1 MRKMLK
7 IFEILARI
15 ICVETHTG
23 SHEKQ
28 GIPRIRS
35 VKSMQK
41 LMQLWA
47 ASKDAMA
54 SGGGDPLVA
63 DLRGFLLSAVNA
75 RTCNL

>member
-15 ICVETHTG
+15 IYVETH
-23 SHEKQ
+23 
-28 GIPRIRS
+28 GIPSIRS
-35 VKSMQK
+35 VKSVQK
-41 LMQLWA
+41 LMQLLA
-47 ASKDAMA
+47 ASKDVMA
-54 SGGGDPLVA
+54 SGVGDPLVA